1 MKIEGT
7 GITQRKAS
15 GKIVKHQDQDFSFE
29 EESDKTVEEEKER
42 FEDAREEAERQLEK
56 AAEKTGQET
65 EGDEGDIFKAQ
76 IQFLNDPQ
84 ITSNVEEKLEE
95 GLTAEAAIKQGFEDP
110 IDQLES
116 QEGRMAERADDLR
129 DIRDRLLGILTGQE
143 GSNLAD
149 IPENSVIVAENLKP
163 SDTSDIDQ
171 SKVSGLVTAKGSRTS
186 HVAILSKS
194 MGIPAVVGTGT
205 LEGLEDE
212 AKVLIDGENGEI
224 VVDPSEEELG
234 EVEEAEEIE
243 VIERSVETKDG
254 KEIEVAANVANHEE
268 VEQALENGADG
279 IGLYR
284 TEFMF
289 LEREEPPTEE
299 EHLEN
304 YVDALNQFPDERI
317 IVRTMDIGGDKP
329 APYLDLDESDNP
341 FLGKRGIRLAFDEGE
356 ELFNTQI
363 KALLRAAASENA
375 ENLAVMF
382 PMVTTVEEFEKAVER
397 VEELE
402 QELEDEGKN
411 YRRPEL
417 GLMIETPSAVQ
428 MAEELAEKA
437 DFLSIGTNDLTQYT
451 MAASRTDSQVS
462 DLQNPLHPSVLRSIK
477 QTVDK
482 GHENDAWVGMCG
494 EMAGNP
500 ELTELLTGL
509 GLDELSMSSGVVPG
523 VKKRL
528 QQISSEKAA
537 ETAGKALEC
546 STLTEVEDV
555 LGTS

>member
-1 MKIEGT
+1 MRIEGT

-15 GKIVKHQDQDFSFE
+15 GKIVKHQDQGFSFN
-29 EESDKTVEEEKER
+29 EESDKTVEEDKER
-42 FEDAREEAERQLEK
+42 FEDARKEAKRQLEE

-84 ITSNVEEKLEE
+84 ITSNVEEKIEG
-95 GLTAEAAIKQGFEDP
+95 GLTAEAAIEQGFEGP
-110 IDQLES
+110 ISQLES

-143 GSNLAD
+143 GGNLPD
-149 IPENSVIVAENLKP
+149 ISENSIVVAENLKP
-163 SDTSDIDQ
+163 SDTSEIDQ

-186 HVAILSKS
+186 HIAILSKS

-205 LEGLEDE
+205 LEGLEDGE
-212 AKVLIDGENGEI
+212 KVLIDGENGEI
-224 VVDPSEEELG
+224 VVDPSEKALD

-243 VIERSVETKDG
+243 VIEEHVETKDG
-254 KEIEVAANVANHEE
+254 KKIEVAANVANSGE
-268 VEQALENGADG
+268 VGKAAENGADG

-289 LEREEPPTEE
+289 LDREEPPTGD
-299 EHLEN
+299 EHYKN

-329 APYLDLDESDNP
+329 VPYLNLEESDNP
-341 FLGKRGIRLAFDEGE
+341 FLGKRGIRLAFDEGKD
-356 ELFNTQI
+356 LFDTQI
-363 KALLRAAASENA
+363 KALLRAAASENG

-382 PMVTTVEEFEKAVER
+382 PMITTVEEFEKALER

-402 QELEDEGKN
+402 AELDEEGN
-411 YRRPEL
+411 DYERPEL

-428 MAEELAEKA
+428 MAGELAHKA

-477 QTVDK
+477 KTVEK
-482 GHENDAWVGMCG
+482 GHKNNAWVGMCG

-500 ELTELLTGL
+500 ELTELLVGL
-509 GLDELSMSSGVVPG
+509 GLDELSMSTGVVPE
-523 VKKRL
+523 VKSQADSIEYQRYSDKSEDIL
-528 QQISSEKAA
+528 NMSSVDEVREK
-537 ETAGKALEC
+537 
-546 STLTEVEDV
+546 
-555 LGTS
+555 LG

>member
-15 GKIVKHQDQDFSFE
+15 GEIVKHQDQDFSFE
-29 EESDKTVEEEKER
+29 KESDKTVEEEKER
-42 FEDAREEAERQLEK
+42 FEEAREKAKGHLDE
-56 AAEKTGQET
+56 AAEETGKEA

-76 IQFLNDPQ
+76 IQFLKDPQ
-84 ITSNVEEKLEE
+84 ITSSVEEKLDE
-95 GLTAEAAIKQGFEDP
+95 GFTAEAAVKKGFKDP
-110 IDQLES
+110 ISQLES

-143 GSNLAD
+143 GSNLSD
-149 IPENSVIVAENLKP
+149 IPENSVVVAENLKP
-163 SDTSDIDQ
+163 SDTTEIDQ

-194 MGIPAVVGTGT
+194 MGIPAVVGTGE
-205 LEGLEDE
+205 LQGLEE
-212 AKVLIDGENGEI
+212 GEKVLVDGENGEV
-224 VVDPSEEELG
+224 VVDPSEEALE
-234 EVEEAEEIE
+234 EVEEADEIE
-243 VIERSVETKDG
+243 VIGEHVETEDG
-254 KEIEVAANVANHEE
+254 TEIEVAANVANHEE
-268 VEQALENGADG
+268 VEQAVENGADG

-289 LEREEPPTEE
+289 LDREEPPTEE
-299 EHLEN
+299 EHLKN
-304 YVDALNQFPDERI
+304 YVEALNQFPDERI

-329 APYLDLDESDNP
+329 VPYLDLEENDNP
-341 FLGKRGIRLAFDEGE
+341 FLGKRGVRLAFDEGK
-356 ELFNTQI
+356 ELFDTQI
-363 KALLRAAASENA
+363 KALLRAAASENG

-382 PMVTTVEEFEKAVER
+382 PMITTLDEFEKAVER

-402 QELEDEGKN
+402 AELEEEGKS
-411 YRRPEL
+411 YERPEL

-428 MAEELAEKA
+428 MAGELAGKA

-500 ELTELLTGL
+500 DLTGLLVGL

-523 VKKRL
+523 VKKGL
-528 QQISSEKAA
+528 QKSSSDKAA

-546 STLTEVEDV
+546 GAQEEVEDV
-555 LGTS
+555 LGAR